1 MKYMFSLDN
10 YCSPDKLICKDVLF
24 FNIREFNY
32 AIRLALPDDI
42 ALRRKGCDACC
53 YATDDE
59 RRISEFSPVVVV
71 RYNGQLRVDR
81 EMTERWLNGLR
92 PYQFYEVIQERGY
105 RGWSRF
111 GFLNE
116 KQYSFC
122 RRHSDKV
129 YQLKRIPRN
138 LSDPGIFWS
147 EEEYYEHGGRYIEK
161 VRGILSKKKFAPFR
175 DITDVEILDFY
186 GDLCSMNS
194 RRLCELDDYYVEGAF
209 LKDMMLW
216 RPDILLDVRE
226 ILAEEEFA
234 PIRDM
239 TWKEISDFYGE
250 LCDSSGCSKLSK
262 EAIRSAL
269 KEKLS

>member
-10 YCSPDKLICKDVLF
+10 YCGPDKLICEDVLH
-24 FNIREFNY
+24 FNIRGFDY
-32 AIRLALPDDI
+32 AIRVALPDDI
-42 ALRRKGCDACC
+42 MLRREGCDACY

-71 RYNGQLRVDR
+71 RYNGRLRVDG
-81 EMTERWLNGLR
+81 EMTERWLNGLQPR
-92 PYQFYEVIQERGY
+92 QFYDVIQERGY

-116 KQYSFC
+116 KQFSFC
-122 RRHSDKV
+122 CKYSDKV
-129 YQLKRIPRN
+129 YQLKRIPRD
-138 LSDPGIFWS
+138 LSPGVFWN
-147 EEEYYEHGGRYIEK
+147 EEEYYKYGGRYIEK